1 MSTPRTAP
9 YTENPE
15 SMAELLGDCHRT
27 AQHWSHSAP
36 AAPRPAHVR
45 PPGIHVP
52 PKSVAAVRDMTE
64 YGA

>member
-27 AQHWSHSAP
+27 AEHWSHAAP
-36 AAPRPAHVR
+36 AKPQPARVR
-45 PPGIHVP
+45 TPGIHVP